1 MLLCEDN
8 PKIWSQFL
16 DYAEERCSATAF
28 ANWLAPIKVLQE
40 SDEGLT
46 LEVPNVFVKEYLLE
60 NYQKDLSAFF
70 PVKSGEELPLK
81 FVITAP
87 QKESAKIVVD
97 DNPSPLIAPIEHSI
111 KLNRNYHFENFIEG
125 PSNQFVKSAAIG
137 IAHKPSRSFNP
148 LFIHGKVGLGKTHLL
163 HAIGHSIQTSH
174 KKLKVQCITTEA
186 FINDLVANLR
196 NKSVAQMKKY
206 YRDLDVLLVDDIQ
219 FLQNRLNFE
228 EEFCSMFETLINL
241 DKQIVIA
248 CDKPPS
254 HLKLSERMVARME
267 WGLVAHLVSPDLETR
282 VAIIQHK
289 AELRGLIIPQNLAF
303 YIAERISQNVRQIE
317 GAVNKLSAYCNIL
330 DAKLTEEVVVEVL
343 GEMLQHSSDQHVS
356 IDNILKS
363 VSQVFDVRISD
374 LKNGGRSK
382 NIVLPRQ
389 VAMYLAKEFVKES
402 LTTLGSAFG
411 KTHSTILHACK
422 NIEQKI
428 KIDPQL
434 ARQLQLAK
442 RALQDQ
448 I

>member
-8 PKIWSQFL
+8 SKIWPQFL

-28 ANWLAPIKVLQE
+28 ANWLTPIKVLHE

-81 FVITAP
+81 FVITTP
-87 QKESAKIVVD
+87 KKEISKIVTEESA
-97 DNPSPLIAPIEHSI
+97 STLIKPIEHNI
-111 KLNRNYHFENFIEG
+111 KLNRNYYFENFIEG

-186 FINDLVANLR
+186 FINDLVDNLR

-206 YRDLDVLLVDDIQ
+206 YRGLDVLLVDDIQ

-267 WGLVAHLVSPDLETR
+267 WGLVAHLASPDLETR

-289 AELRGLIIPQNLAF
+289 AEQRRLVIPQNLAF

-389 VAMYLAKEFVKES
+389 IAMYLAKEFVKES

-411 KTHSTILHACK
+411 RTHSTILHACK

-448 I
+448 L

>member
-28 ANWLAPIKVLQE
+28 ANWLAPIKVLHE

-70 PVKSGEELPLK
+70 PVKNGEELPLE

-87 QKESAKIVVD
+87 KKESSKIVVED
-97 DNPSPLIAPIEHSI
+97 TSSSIIAPIEHNV

-174 KKLKVQCITTEA
+174 KNLKVQCITTEA
-186 FINDLVANLR
+186 FINDLVDNLR

-206 YRDLDVLLVDDIQ
+206 YRELDVLLVDDIQ

-228 EEFCSMFETLINL
+228 EEFCNMFETLINMN
-241 DKQIVIA
+241 KQIVIA

-289 AELRGLIIPQNLAF
+289 AEQRGLIIPQNLAF

-317 GAVNKLSAYCNIL
+317 GAVNKLSAYCHIL
-330 DAKLTEEVVVEVL
+330 EAQLTEEVVVEVL
-343 GEMLQHSSDQHVS
+343 GEMLQHSPDQHVS

-363 VSQVFDVRISD
+363 VSQVFDVKISD
-374 LKNGGRSK
+374 LKSGGRLK

-402 LTTLGSAFG
+402 LTTIGSAFG

-434 ARQLQLAK
+434 ARQLQLTK

-448 I
+448 L